1 MSFAIAVQRKAS
13 QVISLRREEFQG
25 FWGSP
30 YLDRQKD
37 EKMEDR
43 DRKNKSFLFIYL
55 SISLIIIYATF
66 FPQFLLVISILTSA
80 SVIMKFPK
88 M

>member
-13 QVISLRREEFQG
+13 QIISQRRKEFQG

-37 EKMEDR
+37 EKLSDR
-43 DRKNKSFLFIYL
+43 DRKNKSLFSL
-55 SISLIIIYATF
+55 SLNISPNNLCHF
-66 FPQFLLVISILTSA
+66 FHNFVQ
-80 SVIMKFPK
+80 
-88 M
+88 